1 MAGDVVRIKTGV
13 EMTSVSGSAREDVVE
28 IPRADWDAMTAAE
41 REAELDSI
49 ARSTFENEVNVWAFV
64 DGED

>member
-13 EMTSVSGSAREDVVE
+13 EMSSVAGSAREDVVE
-28 IPRADWDAMTAAE
+28 IPRADWDAMTPEE

-49 ARSTFENEVNVWAFV
+49 ARSTLENAVNTWAYV
-64 DGED
+64 DEED